1 MQLYSFTCPIW
12 SDRILKKMNRLHTR
26 QEYFDL
32 IDHIREIIPDCAI
45 SQDMIAGFPTETED
59 DHQDTLTLMDYVKYD
74 FGFMFAYSE
83 RPGTLAERKMED
95 DVPMDIKKRRLNEI
109 ITKQQEHS
117 RFRTEA
123 FLGKTV
129 CVLIEKR
136 SKRSNDYWS
145 GRTTQNTVVV
155 FPKESYQVGDF
166 VDVKIED
173 CTSATL
179 RGKAVGISSSI

>member
-1 MQLYSFTCPIW
+1 MAAEAQPRMRFRFSTSNPQDMTVAVLHTMAKYPNICNYIHLPVQSG

-95 DVPMDIKKRRLNEI
+95 DVPMDIKK
-109 ITKQQEHS
+109 T
-117 RFRTEA
+117 
-123 FLGKTV
+123 
-129 CVLIEKR
+129 
-136 SKRSNDYWS
+136 SKRNHHK
-145 GRTTQNTVVV
+145 TTGTQ
-155 FPKESYQVGDF
+155 PLSYRSF
-166 VDVKIED
+166 
-173 CTSATL
+173 SW
-179 RGKAVGISSSI
+179 